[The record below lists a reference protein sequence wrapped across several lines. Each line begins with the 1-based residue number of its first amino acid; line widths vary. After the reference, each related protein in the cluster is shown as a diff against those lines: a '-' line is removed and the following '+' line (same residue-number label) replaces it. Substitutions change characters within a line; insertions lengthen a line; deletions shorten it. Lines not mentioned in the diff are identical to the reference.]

1 MESYDLI
8 GLPSGEIRADR
19 KAVSM
24 FVTSYLRLEC
34 SDRSGLLAD
43 ISSVIA
49 NQGMSIVSYN
59 GIKSPKKS
67 ESNFDM
73 NFEVTFNE
81 SELYRGEPLGNLD
94 ARLAK
99 VCTDLMTKID
109 GVDNCSAFCALPD
122 DNMFSFQK

>member
-1 MESYDLI
+1 MPIE
-8 GLPSGEIRADR
+8 

-59 GIKSPKKS
+59 GNKSPTES

-81 SELYRGEPLGNLD
+81 SELYRGEALGN
-94 ARLAK
+94 
-99 VCTDLMTKID
+99 
-109 GVDNCSAFCALPD
+109 
-122 DNMFSFQK
+122 